1 MRIAIVLNTSW
12 NIYNF
17 RMNFIKA
24 LLKQGHEVHTIAPE
38 DTYTPLI
45 REAGCIH
52 HKVKMDSRGANPIK
66 DSALIF
72 ELFTIYRGV
81 RPDVVLH
88 YTIKPNV
95 YGTVAAAM
103 LRIPVINNVCGL
115 GTVFL
120 KDNLVSAIAIF
131 LYKISFR
138 FASKVFFQNS
148 DDQKL
153 FVDKKL
159 VNVNAVD
166 TIPGSGIDLSRF
178 QPVSFKRNK
187 KFTFLLVSRLI
198 SDKGVL
204 EFVDAVKKLK
214 SGGIDAH
221 FQILGAMDPLHKR
234 GIKVDVIAEWI
245 NSGTIEYLGTTN
257 DVRQFIQNADCVV
270 LPSYREGTPR
280 TLLEAASSCK
290 PIIATDVPGCNNVVE
305 HNFNGFLCKL
315 KDADD
320 LADKMKNMLALADE
334 TLETFG
340 MNGRAKMEAEY
351 DESLVINKYLAA
363 LGELKQAS

>member
-1 MRIAIVLNTSW
+1 
-12 NIYNF
+12 
-17 RMNFIKA
+17 MNFIKA
-24 LLKQGHEVHTIAPE
+24 LMEQGHEVHTIAPE
-38 DTYTPLI
+38 DSYTPLLI
-45 REAGCIH
+45 ERGCIH
-52 HKVKMDSRGANPIK
+52 HRVKMDSRGANPLK

-72 ELFTIYRGV
+72 ELFTIYRRV
-81 RPDVVLH
+81 KPDVVLH

-95 YGTVAAAM
+95 YGTIAAAM
-103 LRIPVINNVCGL
+103 LKIPVINNVCGL

-120 KDNLVSAIAIF
+120 KDNLISAIAIS

-138 FASKVFFQNS
+138 FADKVFFQNS

-153 FVDKKL
+153 FLDKRLVDE
-159 VNVNAVD
+159 NSVD

-178 QPVSFKRNK
+178 QPVTFKRNE
-187 KFTFLLVSRLI
+187 KFTFLLISRLI
-198 SDKGVL
+198 TDKGVL

-214 SGGIDAH
+214 ADGVDAQ

-234 GIKVDVIAEWI
+234 GIKLDLIAEWI
-245 NSGTIEYLGTTN
+245 NSGTIEYLGTTD
-257 DVRQFIQNADCVV
+257 DVRQFIENADCIV

-305 HNFNGFLCKL
+305 HNFNGLLCKI

-320 LADKMKNMLALADE
+320 LAEKMKQMATLGDE
-334 TLETFG
+334 TLRTFG
-340 MNGRAKMEAEY
+340 MNGRFKMESQY